1 MGNKMQAFANNDTDK
16 MEKSVDLNKD
26 SIELMDNHA
35 PLFSTDE
42 IIFPD
47 DNVERPYTRYGYKVS
62 KMNFLVP
69 EKTVSEVIQNPNI
82 FFLPNSPAWI
92 EGLINIRGNII
103 PVMNID
109 KLLKN
114 LKSEKSTTVLVLN
127 KSDKETTI
135 AIMISDLPVSLELSD
150 TKTKINDYPDV
161 LHDFIDNGFNQNNT
175 DWIEFNPQKLFKKM
189 AGK

>member
-1 MGNKMQAFANNDTDK
+1 MQAFANNDTDK

-114 LKSEKSTTVLVLN
+114 LKSEKLTTVLVLN